1 MLPHST
7 PSGDKDF
14 GGVQWGRDYA
24 GVNKLEKLGR
34 KGQHVGEPGD
44 GVGGRA
50 LMDAKGI
57 RFSPIQDSFL
67 WGLGPVVLGSES
79 FSKQDF

>member
-1 MLPHST
+1 M
-7 PSGDKDF
+7 
-14 GGVQWGRDYA
+14 GG
-24 GVNKLEKLGR
+24 
-34 KGQHVGEPGD
+34 GEASIQEMPGD

-57 RFSPIQDSFL
+57 HFSPVQDSFL
-67 WGLGPVVLGSES
+67 WDLGAAVLGSES

>member
-1 MLPHST
+1 M
-7 PSGDKDF
+7 
-14 GGVQWGRDYA
+14 GG
-24 GVNKLEKLGR
+24 
-34 KGQHVGEPGD
+34 GEASIQEMPGD

-57 RFSPIQDSFL
+57 HFSPVQDSFL
-67 WGLGPVVLGSES
+67 WDLGAVVLGSES

>member
-1 MLPHST
+1 M
-7 PSGDKDF
+7 
-14 GGVQWGRDYA
+14 
-24 GVNKLEKLGR
+24 
-34 KGQHVGEPGD
+34 PGD
-44 GVGGRA
+44 GVGGRD

-57 RFSPIQDSFL
+57 HFSPIQDSFL